1 MEQPAKSKEEVENL
15 LKRLYQDREKRAK
28 EIYHKTLYVNPPT
41 PKDKERGNSWKNRNR
56 TTYGN

>member
-28 EIYHKTLYVNPPT
+28 EIYL
-41 PKDKERGNSWKNRNR
+41 WKLKKCLKIMLV
-56 TTYGN
+56 